1 MLTPGQAMAEEL
13 ATERGRLPP
22 GDDDDENYDDDDDN
36 NNDDDDDDPG
46 SVKTDLG
53 FQIFR
58 AKAEKRPKE
67 FGEK

>member
-1 MLTPGQAMAEEL
+1 MAEEL

-22 GDDDDENYDDDDDN
+22 GDDDEDNDDDNDDDDDDDN
-36 NNDDDDDDPG
+36 DDEDNDPG

>member
-22 GDDDDENYDDDDDN
+22 GDDDDDN
-36 NNDDDDDDPG
+36 DDDDDDDPG

>member
-22 GDDDDENYDDDDDN
+22 GDDDDDNDDD
-36 NNDDDDDDPG
+36 DDDDDDPG